1 MTEHTVNEC
10 CARTIAVRASSRRKV
25 EPTNFM
31 VQRVGAD
38 LERTK
43 FARSPTNLV
52 PQRVSADLA
61 PADFMPQRVA
71 ADLER
76 MKFMPHRVGADLQR
90 IHLVRQ
96 RIGADREPTHFM
108 GRRTHL
114 TGPTALQATDWCNW
128 GCAAM
133 ALTVTDRAFPCPLW
147 CWPRL
152 PGAAPQAGM
161 APRRWRWGGPPRAV
175 MSTRDVG
182 GGRSVRAY
190 TGRYGLA
197 FPRQAC
203 PDGGL

>member
-96 RIGADREPTHFM
+96 RVGADLEPTHFM

-114 TGPTALQATDWCNW
+114 TGQTALQATDCGDGADGRWI
-128 GCAAM
+128 GLS
-133 ALTVTDRAFPCPLW
+133 ALSGAGRVYLGLR
-147 CWPRL
+147 PRL
-152 PGAAPQAGM
+152 G
-161 APRRWRWGGPPRAV
+161 WRRAV
-175 MSTRDVG
+175 G
-182 GGRSVRAY
+182 AGAGRHVR
-190 TGRYGLA
+190 
-197 FPRQAC
+197 
-203 PDGGL
+203 